1 MRAVTTPEAT
11 ARVTDQ
17 RVRALRQARE
27 IVAELRWD
35 GLAVPDVY
43 GRMAGEFQALVRD
56 GRYDAWLHGDHR
68 LAGGRPAGVD
78 FSA

>member
-1 MRAVTTPEAT
+1 VTLHEASPG
-11 ARVTDQ
+11 VTDQ

-35 GLAVPDVY
+35 GLAVPEVY

-56 GRYDAWLHGDHR
+56 GRYDAWLQGDHR
-68 LAGGRPAGVD
+68 GGAADGPAGRG
-78 FSA
+78 

>member
-1 MRAVTTPEAT
+1 VTMPEASPG
-11 ARVTDQ
+11 VSDQ

-35 GLAVPDVY
+35 GLAVPEVY

-56 GRYDAWLHGDHR
+56 GRYHAWLQGDHRR